1 VPKPSPVPDAS
12 YSSSEGALIRLTRE
26 LDCQWA
32 PSGIRVNALGP
43 RLLPTE
49 AAAAM
54 IDDEASQRHLRRGC
68 PMQRR
73 GHTHELDGAILLFA
87 SSASTYMTGQVL
99 TVDGGWTAH

>member
-1 VPKPSPVPDAS
+1 
-12 YSSSEGALIRLTRE
+12 LIRLTPQAGLPVGTLRH
-26 LDCQWA
+26 
-32 PSGIRVNALGP
+32 PSQRAGA

-68 PMQRR
+68 PMQRM

>member
-1 VPKPSPVPDAS
+1 
-12 YSSSEGALIRLTRE
+12 
-26 LDCQWA
+26 
-32 PSGIRVNALGP
+32 
-43 RLLPTE
+43 
-49 AAAAM
+49 M

-68 PMQRR
+68 PMQRM